1 MAQLI
6 AGKFQVSEKIGSG
19 SFGDIYMGIN
29 ITTGAPVAI
38 KLESVKAQHP
48 LLVFESKLYKLISNG
63 VQIPAVHWYGVEG
76 EYNVMVIDLLGP
88 SLEES
93 ACGDSA
99 SFVRLIFEHSW
110 GCWIEDLFT
119 YCDRKFSMKTIA
131 SIGQQM
137 IDAIEYVHSRGFL
150 HRDIKPENF
159 LMLDYHVAADGT
171 PLEVL
176 GKTAPAELNAYVNYT
191 RNLGFEDRPDYAW
204 CRWQFLMILMREA
217 SQGFDRVTDW
227 DWEIRY
233 IHEKAEAVARYGE
246 GAVDQELPLA
256 DKLRR
261 DGDRSGRRSTAVS
274 RKTAPVLNTGATKSR
289 PAQPGD
295 SHSINVG
302 QADVPDSPGEHARSD
317 GSQHVETAATLG
329 TPVSKGAK
337 NWAEGKLLRQEDDRP
352 ELVAFC
358 APPGTPFVVG
368 RGSSCDLA
376 LTGLAGMSVLLNDTS
391 LNGTFVNGTLVG
403 KGNEVPV
410 SNGAVVTFIKGKA
423 YPQMT
428 VQLCKNSGLQCLAN
442 IPPLRDSLLRSSS
455 STESGEGGSLEAN
468 LARLIRSL
476 WDSAEVSVPSTES
489 LKEAL
494 SRVSP
499 TFAGDEQQEG
509 SNRVLL
515 NDLAFDDAD
524 DPPKRILQSM
534 RAHATDACGLWGGFL
549 QTQLRCPNA
558 HATRNSGSPAQA
570 RSWSRADPFLSIK
583 LPSPRD
589 DLAVRDRGAVH
600 AVIVTPQPS
609 GQRASREYQIR
620 LPFHSAR
627 VEMLLDVVAGEAEV
641 ERELCV
647 SEDEL
652 HPSEVPFLVYELED
666 ASSAS
671 SFRQAFHHARR
682 PNMHG
687 DDPRDAPE
695 RRVCPDDGKSYTFSE
710 LLAAYASTYSPE
722 DLQDYWRDAMAPS
735 RVEEGAQS
743 AVLVHDTK
751 TELERL
757 IDAIQVQL
765 VLRYNLDA
773 TDWTLLQTSA
783 GWDANHAETV
793 LWEPKQAQM
802 QSMTLRGCEHL
813 VVHWDFPPATL
824 LGSSIQFVDAQAET
838 TLRSSFE
845 SLTKTEQLDE
855 DNALWCDGCQTKVRA
870 FSTISLAVTPS
881 VLMLQLKRFDF
892 KRHRLDDAMSFPLE
906 DLNLSSFL
914 SSPEGLAEVMQ
925 SIDQKSPVEAHQRH
939 VVYDLLGT
947 IVHSGT
953 ASFGHYQA
961 FVRSCEDGRWYLYND
976 DLVREVS
983 AEEDSLMVALLDL
996 RIRLDSEGAAQVVW
1010 SLWRMGRFHDA
1021 WILFVRTLS
1030 DGRHPEH
1037 GKTGYTKKHA
1047 EISLAL
1053 HHYLAVLLREMNPY
1067 PEQQNLFAEQ
1077 RGLFG
1082 GYDALQAFSKGVWL
1096 PLPKRKMNFVPLVVC
1111 SLVPWALFVLVYS
1124 LCSFQIHYSQPIL
1137 CNISVFVLLAML
1149 LIVCVKAVTSRIRI
1163 FTGIAPEREPSWWIF
1178 FAFSLLLAWFM
1189 GYRQGNQNF
1198 ALASKYYD
1206 LGNLNNYTTHGGHAM
1221 VYPNRMLGQQLLDA
1235 GIVQFAP
1242 GSQLDIQKSM
1252 GFKNGQ
1258 LYCVAPI
1265 VFGTSTPVSY
1275 DFWAVGTD
1283 CCSGNKADFSCRNY
1297 NNPQASGGIRLM
1309 DSGDRAYYRL
1319 AVQQAEATY
1328 NIKATHP
1335 LFFTWEV
1342 EPSKKVLS
1350 WLLEGHQT
1358 FAAWMVSYLVFQLF
1372 LVAVA
1377 AVVFS
1382 KIGH

>member
-1 MAQLI
+1 MAESSAGGDDGRVVSGRAHVQL
-6 AGKFQVSEKIGSG
+6 
-19 SFGDIYMGIN
+19 
-29 ITTGAPVAI
+29 
-38 KLESVKAQHP
+38 
-48 LLVFESKLYKLISNG
+48 
-63 VQIPAVHWYGVEG
+63 
-76 EYNVMVIDLLGP
+76 
-88 SLEES
+88 
-93 ACGDSA
+93 ACRAKG
-99 SFVRLIFEHSW
+99 L
-110 GCWIEDLFT
+110 
-119 YCDRKFSMKTIA
+119 
-131 SIGQQM
+131 
-137 IDAIEYVHSRGFL
+137 
-150 HRDIKPENF
+150 
-159 LMLDYHVAADGT
+159 
-171 PLEVL
+171 
-176 GKTAPAELNAYVNYT
+176 
-191 RNLGFEDRPDYAW
+191 RNLG
-204 CRWQFLMILMREA
+204 
-217 SQGFDRVTDW
+217 
-227 DWEIRY
+227 
-233 IHEKAEAVARYGE
+233 
-246 GAVDQELPLA
+246 
-256 DKLRR
+256 
-261 DGDRSGRRSTAVS
+261 
-274 RKTAPVLNTGATKSR
+274 NTC
-289 PAQPGD
+289 
-295 SHSINVG
+295 
-302 QADVPDSPGEHARSD
+302 
-317 GSQHVETAATLG
+317 
-329 TPVSKGAK
+329 
-337 NWAEGKLLRQEDDRP
+337 
-352 ELVAFC
+352 F
-358 APPGTPFVVG
+358 
-368 RGSSCDLA
+368 
-376 LTGLAGMSVLLNDTS
+376 M
-391 LNGTFVNGTLVG
+391 
-403 KGNEVPV
+403 
-410 SNGAVVTFIKGKA
+410 
-423 YPQMT
+423 
-428 VQLCKNSGLQCLAN
+428 NSGLQCLAN

-499 TFAGDEQQEG
+499 TFAGDEQQDAMEFLE
-509 SNRVLL
+509 VLL

-647 SEDEL
+647 CAVLEDGRLKPVLEEDEL

-743 AVLVHDTK
+743 AVLVHVRVRWIFGRKLVGVPLLFCMDTK

-892 KRHRLDDAMSFPLE
+892 KYGQRHRLDDAMSFPLE

-983 AEEDSLMVALLDL
+983 AEEVRRQKESTYVLFYLCRSLRPASWGPVP
-996 RIRLDSEGAAQVVW
+996 
-1010 SLWRMGRFHDA
+1010 SLP
-1021 WILFVRTLS
+1021 T
-1030 DGRHPEH
+1030 
-1037 GKTGYTKKHA
+1037 
-1047 EISLAL
+1047 
-1053 HHYLAVLLREMNPY
+1053 
-1067 PEQQNLFAEQ
+1067 
-1077 RGLFG
+1077 
-1082 GYDALQAFSKGVWL
+1082 
-1096 PLPKRKMNFVPLVVC
+1096 
-1111 SLVPWALFVLVYS
+1111 
-1124 LCSFQIHYSQPIL
+1124 
-1137 CNISVFVLLAML
+1137 
-1149 LIVCVKAVTSRIRI
+1149 
-1163 FTGIAPEREPSWWIF
+1163 
-1178 FAFSLLLAWFM
+1178 
-1189 GYRQGNQNF
+1189 
-1198 ALASKYYD
+1198 
-1206 LGNLNNYTTHGGHAM
+1206 
-1221 VYPNRMLGQQLLDA
+1221 
-1235 GIVQFAP
+1235 
-1242 GSQLDIQKSM
+1242 
-1252 GFKNGQ
+1252 
-1258 LYCVAPI
+1258 
-1265 VFGTSTPVSY
+1265 
-1275 DFWAVGTD
+1275 
-1283 CCSGNKADFSCRNY
+1283 
-1297 NNPQASGGIRLM
+1297 
-1309 DSGDRAYYRL
+1309 
-1319 AVQQAEATY
+1319 
-1328 NIKATHP
+1328 
-1335 LFFTWEV
+1335 
-1342 EPSKKVLS
+1342 
-1350 WLLEGHQT
+1350 
-1358 FAAWMVSYLVFQLF
+1358 
-1372 LVAVA
+1372 
-1377 AVVFS
+1377 
-1382 KIGH
+1382 